1 MENDIVVKMENIS
14 KYYGNISALNN
25 ANLYL
30 RKGEVLGIV
39 GDNAAGKSTI
49 TKSYQVPLYQTKV
62 EYILTKKKK
71 FLKAH
76 QMRNLIKLR
85 WSIRIYLSA
94 IV

>member
-30 RKGEVLGIV
+30 RKGEVLGLV

-49 TKSYQVPLYQTKV
+49 TKILSGAVYQIKV
-62 EYILTKKKK
+62 KYILTKRKN
-71 FLKAH
+71 F
-76 QMRNLIKLR
+76 
-85 WSIRIYLSA
+85 
-94 IV
+94 

>member
-30 RKGEVLGIV
+30 RKGEVLGLV

-49 TKSYQVPLYQTKV
+49 TK
-62 EYILTKKKK
+62 ILSGAVIPDKGKIYLNQKEK
-71 FLKAH
+71 ILKAH
-76 QMRNLIKLR
+76 QMQNLIKLR
-85 WSIRIYLSA
+85 WSIRIYLSV

>member
-30 RKGEVLGIV
+30 RKGEVLGLV
-39 GDNAAGKSTI
+39 GDNAAGSQRLQ
-49 TKSYQVPLYQTKV
+49 KSYQVPSYQIKV
-62 EYILTKKKK
+62 KFILTKKKK
-71 FLKAH
+71 FLKVH
-76 QMRNLIKLR
+76 QMQNLIKLR
-85 WSIRIYLSA
+85 WSIRIYLSV

>member
-30 RKGEVLGIV
+30 RKGEVLGLV

-49 TKSYQVPLYQTKV
+49 TKIYNQKIMVIHLLEYTKV
-62 EYILTKKKK
+62 SKPL
-71 FLKAH
+71 L
-76 QMRNLIKLR
+76 NWLR
-85 WSIRIYLSA
+85 
-94 IV
+94 